1 MNKIYQLTVSDTDTT
16 NLVSNVIV
24 SDIRDDINNSLTV
37 CTFGDRGVEYEVVS
51 EQAIPL
57 TDEEYNNPN
66 LSEKY
71 SLGTYEH
78 NDKYYVCVKDNA
90 TDDGTTDK

>member
-57 TDEEYNNPN
+57 TDDEYNDP
-66 LSEKY
+66 SEKY
-71 SLGTYEH
+71 SLGTYKY
-78 NDKYYVCVKDNA
+78 NDKYYVCVKDSA
-90 TDDGTTDK
+90 TDDSTTDK

>member
-51 EQAIPL
+51 EQAISL
-57 TDEEYNNPN
+57 TDNEYNNP
-66 LSEKY
+66 SENY
-71 SLGTYEH
+71 SIGTYKH
-78 NDKYYVCVKDNA
+78 NDKYYVCIKYST
-90 TDDGTTDK
+90 TDDSATTK

>member
-51 EQAIPL
+51 EQAIQL
-57 TDEEYNNPN
+57 TDDDYSKP
-66 LSEKY
+66 SEKY
-71 SLGTYEH
+71 SLGTYKH
-78 NDKYYVCVKDNA
+78 NDKYYVCVKDSA
-90 TDDGTTDK
+90 TDDSATTR